1 MDGFATVYCVTSA
14 ELRLVTFHDM
24 CEKGSKGNLILESA
38 KFIAIV
44 FLG

>member
-14 ELRLVTFHDM
+14 EFRLVTFHDM
-24 CEKGSKGNLILESA
+24 CEKGSKGILILESA
-38 KFIAIV
+38 KFIALF